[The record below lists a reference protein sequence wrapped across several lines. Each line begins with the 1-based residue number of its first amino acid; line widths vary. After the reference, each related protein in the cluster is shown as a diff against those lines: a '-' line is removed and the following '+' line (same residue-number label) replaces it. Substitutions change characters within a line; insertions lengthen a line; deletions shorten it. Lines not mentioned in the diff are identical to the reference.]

1 MKKDKSKRVGL
12 CGFTLLEI
20 LVALSILAVA
30 LGAILQSF
38 SSGLRSL
45 GAAETHALALM
56 HARSQLAKV
65 GSLIPLEFGEQ
76 TGGAG
81 EFEWTVSVRLFES
94 QEEDPVLGAALV
106 PYQLDVTVTWPGGG
120 QVELTTIRVGPA
132 T

>member
-1 MKKDKSKRVGL
+1 MKRADTKRQGL
-12 CGFTLLEI
+12 RGFTLLEI

-45 GAAETHALALM
+45 GAAESHALALM

-65 GSLIPLEFGEQ
+65 GTLIPLEPSEQ
-76 TGGAG
+76 TGAAD
-81 EFEWTVSVRLFES
+81 EFEWTVSVRLF
-94 QEEDPVLGAALV
+94 DPQDGNPDLNAALV
-106 PYQLDVTVTWPGGG
+106 PYRLDVTVTWPGGG

-132 T
+132 A

>member
-1 MKKDKSKRVGL
+1 MKTVKLKLAGIR
-12 CGFTLLEI
+12 GFTLLEI

-56 HARSQLAKV
+56 HARSRLATV
-65 GSLIPLEFGEQ
+65 GPLIPLEPGEQ
-76 TGGAG
+76 TGAAG
-81 EFEWTVSVRLFES
+81 EFEWTVSVRVFES
-94 QEEDPVLGAALV
+94 QEGDPVLDAALV

-120 QVELTTIRVGPA
+120 QVGLTTIRVGPGV
-132 T
+132 

>member
-1 MKKDKSKRVGL
+1 MKTAEPGRAGL
-12 CGFTLLEI
+12 RGFTLLEI

-45 GAAETHALALM
+45 GAAEAHALALM
-56 HARSQLAKV
+56 HARSQLATV
-65 GSLIPLEFGEQ
+65 GTLIPLEPGEQ

-81 EFEWTVSVRLFES
+81 KFEWTVSVRRFEPPDGNPAV
-94 QEEDPVLGAALV
+94 DPALV

-120 QVELTTIRVGPA
+120 QVGLTTIRVGPGA
-132 T
+132 

>member
-1 MKKDKSKRVGL
+1 MKTVKLKPAGIR
-12 CGFTLLEI
+12 GFTLLEI

-65 GSLIPLEFGEQ
+65 GPLIPLEPGER
-76 TGGAG
+76 TGAAG

-94 QEEDPVLGAALV
+94 QEGDPVLDAALV

-120 QVELTTIRVGPA
+120 QVGLTTIRVGPGV
-132 T
+132 

>member
-1 MKKDKSKRVGL
+1 MKTVRSKRAGL
-12 CGFTLLEI
+12 RGFTLLEI

-45 GAAETHALALM
+45 GAAEAHALALM

-65 GSLIPLEFGEQ
+65 GPLIPLEPGEQ
-76 TGGAG
+76 TGAAG

-94 QEEDPVLGAALV
+94 PEGDPVLDPVLV
-106 PYQLDVTVTWPGGG
+106 SYQLDVTVTWPGGG

>member
-1 MKKDKSKRVGL
+1 MKTVKRKRVARR
-12 CGFTLLEI
+12 GFTLLEI

-65 GSLIPLEFGEQ
+65 GSIIPLEFGEQ
-76 TGGAG
+76 TGAAG

-94 QEEDPVLGAALV
+94 QEGDPVLDAALV

-120 QVELTTIRVGPA
+120 QVGLTTIRVGPA

>member
-1 MKKDKSKRVGL
+1 MKTAKTRRAGL
-12 CGFTLLEI
+12 RGFTLLEI

-45 GAAETHALALM
+45 GAAEAHALALM

-65 GSLIPLEFGEQ
+65 GPLIPLAPGEQ
-76 TGGAG
+76 SGTAG
-81 EFEWTVSVRLFES
+81 EYEWSVSVRRFAPPDGEPAL
-94 QEEDPVLGAALV
+94 DPALV

-120 QVELTTIRVGPA
+120 RVGLTTIRVGA
-132 T
+132 AE